1 MKMLG
6 WNLKAGLSY
15 INARYLRL
23 KGGQE
28 TIARQQI
35 VTHNFHPLSPIQVM
49 VVPILQ
55 DNFSYIIAHPRTSS
69 AAIIDC
75 GDAFPLLDI
84 IRASQLNVTDILTT
98 HHHADHCA
106 GNEDLL
112 KAFPT
117 ATIYG
122 WDTRTAKLTHLI
134 QPGDKL
140 KLFRGGATVDALD
153 VSGHTSK
160 HVAFLISS
168 KNTPPL
174 MFPGDALFSAGCG
187 RIFDGTP
194 EMMFKSLKRL
204 NNFDSN
210 TLIFPGHE
218 YTVNNL
224 KFAQNYI
231 RDHPEI
237 SCMQSDIDAR
247 LNTCL
252 ELQKQRK
259 PTIPTTLAEE
269 RKYNLFLQAGSLHD
283 FMKVRLAKDMS

>member
-1 MKMLG
+1 MVNVMAMKIQSNWNILSKMKMLG

-140 KLFRGGATVDALD
+140 K
-153 VSGHTSK
+153 VSVVIKLIHYTMYITFSSLIQLSNTFPSPSPHTL
-160 HVAFLISS
+160 FLIS
-168 KNTPPL
+168 PRLFIYLFIPL
-174 MFPGDALFSAGCG
+174 YVLRWIAFLC
-187 RIFDGTP
+187 
-194 EMMFKSLKRL
+194 
-204 NNFDSN
+204 
-210 TLIFPGHE
+210 
-218 YTVNNL
+218 
-224 KFAQNYI
+224 
-231 RDHPEI
+231 
-237 SCMQSDIDAR
+237 
-247 LNTCL
+247 
-252 ELQKQRK
+252 
-259 PTIPTTLAEE
+259 LAEH
-269 RKYNLFLQAGSLHD
+269 AS
-283 FMKVRLAKDMS
+283 SC